1 MTAILARLPE
11 NLKMAWETPLKHAEE
26 SWFKDGTIIFKLYTT
41 CVAFK
46 VYEGFLSL
54 FLATLRVIWYKYA
67 L

>member
-1 MTAILARLPE
+1 
-11 NLKMAWETPLKHAEE
+11 MAWETPLKHAEE